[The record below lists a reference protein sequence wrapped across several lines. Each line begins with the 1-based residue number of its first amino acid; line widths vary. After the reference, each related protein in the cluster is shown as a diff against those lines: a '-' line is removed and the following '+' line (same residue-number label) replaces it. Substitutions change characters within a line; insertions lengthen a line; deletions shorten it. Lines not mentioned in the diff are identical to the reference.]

1 MLLHI
6 VEQCTDSSSAG
17 YCEKCLAP
25 QVHAMCTGKTTCRAT
40 SEIWL
45 ENPEYV
51 AMRDIKMCGCPSH
64 FIHGLVLPKSRVTG
78 VEDSRRP
85 DGIWQYAWDIAKQ
98 KIPVHEIAL
107 VVNPQSRRSQNQLH
121 VHVVKLKPGAAS
133 DVKPTVTALTQ
144 NLNNVWTLA
153 ANVAK
158 TNHMN
163 DYGVLVAA
171 EKNGGYL
178 VVVSRESPE
187 ALFTQA
193 YCTP

>member
-6 VEQCTDSSSAG
+6 VEKCTETKSTG

-25 QVHAMCTGKTTCRAT
+25 QAAAMCSGKSTCRAT

-45 ENPEYV
+45 ETPEYV

-85 DGIWQYAWDIAKQ
+85 DGIWQFAWDVAKE
-98 KIPVHEIAL
+98 KIPLQEIAL

-121 VHVVKLKPGAAS
+121 VHVVRLKHGVDS
-133 DVKPTVTALTQ
+133 TFTSTVTARTQ
-144 NLNNVWTLA
+144 NLHNVWSLA
-153 ANVAK
+153 ASIAK
-158 TNHMN
+158 ANHLT

-178 VVVSRESPE
+178 VVLSRESPE